1 MAKKEKSLFWASYAD
16 LMTSL
21 FFVMLV
27 LFIVAIVSLTEERNQ
42 FEQIIGSIELQNENI
57 KNDLNSRIIEIK
69 NRYEASEREK
79 KLLQEINDATKNIDS
94 TYFDYIEEYRK
105 HKLKIEV
112 NYDISEVNIDKLS
125 LDTQNQLKAAGEKLL
140 SFVKETTSQNSAIQ
154 YLLIIEGQA
163 SKLGPESINYPLS
176 YQRAYEL
183 KKFWEDNGI
192 IFTAN
197 NCEVLICGSGD
208 GRQSGTG
215 LMREVDEKLN
225 QRFLI
230 HILPK
235 PGQTNETKTSNS
247 NVIIN

>member
-27 LFIVAIVSLTEERNQ
+27 LFIGAIVVLDKERQ
-42 FEQIIGSIELQNENI
+42 EFKGKYETSKKEKEVLEQ
-57 KNDLNSRIIEIK
+57 
-69 NRYEASEREK
+69 
-79 KLLQEINDATKNIDS
+79 INDATKNIDS
-94 TYFDYIEEYRK
+94 TYFEYKEEFKK
-105 HKLKIEV
+105 HKLKISV
-112 NYDISEVNIDKLS
+112 NYGNEMDQIETLPEI
-125 LDTQNQLKAAGEKLL
+125 TQQQLLAAGVKLRD
-140 SFVKETTSQNSAIQ
+140 FVQETTSQNQNIQ

-163 SKLGPESINYPLS
+163 SRIGPEAINYPLS
-176 YQRAYEL
+176 YRRAYGL
-183 KKFWEDNGI
+183 KQFWENNGI
-192 IFTAN
+192 KFTAT

-215 LMREVDEKLN
+215 LMRENKETLN

-235 PGQTNETKTSNS
+235 PGQTNENKTYYTNTALK
-247 NVIIN
+247 

>member
-27 LFIVAIVSLTEERNQ
+27 LFIGAIVVLDQERRE
-42 FEQIIGSIELQNENI
+42 FKG
-57 KNDLNSRIIEIK
+57 K
-69 NRYEASEREK
+69 YETSKREK
-79 KLLQEINDATKNIDS
+79 EILDQINDATKNIDS
-94 TYFDYIEEYRK
+94 TYFEYKEEFKK
-105 HKLKIEV
+105 HKLKISV
-112 NYDISEVNIDKLS
+112 NYGNDVDQIETLPE
-125 LDTQNQLKAAGEKLL
+125 LTQKQLLAAGVKLRD
-140 SFVKETTSQNSAIQ
+140 FVQETTSQNPNIQ

-163 SKLGPESINYPLS
+163 SKIGPEAINYPLS
-176 YQRAYEL
+176 YRRAYGL
-183 KKFWEDNGI
+183 KQFWENNGI
-192 IFTAN
+192 KFTAT

-215 LMREVDEKLN
+215 LMREKTEKLN

-247 NVIIN
+247 SHIVK

>member
-27 LFIVAIVSLTEERNQ
+27 LFIGAIVVLDQERRE
-42 FEQIIGSIELQNENI
+42 FKGKYETSKKEKEVLEQ
-57 KNDLNSRIIEIK
+57 
-69 NRYEASEREK
+69 
-79 KLLQEINDATKNIDS
+79 INDATKNIDS
-94 TYFDYIEEYRK
+94 TYFEYKEEFKK
-105 HKLKIEV
+105 HKLKISV
-112 NYDISEVNIDKLS
+112 NYGNDVDQIETLPEM
-125 LDTQNQLKAAGEKLL
+125 TQRQLLAAGVKLRD
-140 SFVKETTSQNSAIQ
+140 FVQETTSRNPNIQ

-163 SKLGPESINYPLS
+163 SKIGPEAINYPLS
-176 YQRAYEL
+176 YRRAYGL
-183 KKFWEDNGI
+183 KQFWENNGI
-192 IFTAN
+192 KFTAT

-215 LMREVDEKLN
+215 LMREKTETLN

-247 NVIIN
+247 SHIAK

>member
-27 LFIVAIVSLTEERNQ
+27 LFIGAIVVLDQERRE
-42 FEQIIGSIELQNENI
+42 FKG
-57 KNDLNSRIIEIK
+57 K
-69 NRYEASEREK
+69 YETSKREK
-79 KLLQEINDATKNIDS
+79 EILDQINDATKNIDS
-94 TYFDYIEEYRK
+94 TYFEYKEEFKK
-105 HKLKIEV
+105 HKLKISV
-112 NYDISEVNIDKLS
+112 NYGNDIDQIETLPE
-125 LDTQNQLKAAGEKLL
+125 LTQKQLLAAGVKLRD
-140 SFVKETTSQNSAIQ
+140 FVQETTSQNPNIQ

-163 SKLGPESINYPLS
+163 SKIGPEAINYPLS
-176 YQRAYEL
+176 YRRAYGL
-183 KKFWEDNGI
+183 KQFWENNGI
-192 IFTAN
+192 KFTAT

-215 LMREVDEKLN
+215 LMREKTEKMN

-247 NVIIN
+247 SHIVK

>member
-27 LFIVAIVSLTEERNQ
+27 LFIGAIVVLDQERRE
-42 FEQIIGSIELQNENI
+42 FKGKYETSKKEKEILEQ
-57 KNDLNSRIIEIK
+57 
-69 NRYEASEREK
+69 
-79 KLLQEINDATKNIDS
+79 INDATKNIDS
-94 TYFDYIEEYRK
+94 TYFEYKEEFKK
-105 HKLKIEV
+105 HKLKISV
-112 NYDISEVNIDKLS
+112 NYGNDVDQIETLPE
-125 LDTQNQLKAAGEKLL
+125 LTQKQLLAAGVKLRD
-140 SFVKETTSQNSAIQ
+140 FVQETTSQNPNIQ

-163 SKLGPESINYPLS
+163 SKIGPEAINYPLS
-176 YQRAYEL
+176 YRRAYGL
-183 KKFWEDNGI
+183 KQFWENNGI
-192 IFTAN
+192 KFTAT
-197 NCEVLICGSGD
+197 NCEVIICGSGD

-215 LMREVDEKLN
+215 LMREKTEKLN

-247 NVIIN
+247 SHIVK

>member
-27 LFIVAIVSLTEERNQ
+27 LFIGAIVVLDQERRK
-42 FEQIIGSIELQNENI
+42 FKGKYETSKKEKEILEQ
-57 KNDLNSRIIEIK
+57 
-69 NRYEASEREK
+69 
-79 KLLQEINDATKNIDS
+79 INDATKNIDS
-94 TYFDYIEEYRK
+94 TYFEYKEEFKK
-105 HKLKIEV
+105 HKLKISV
-112 NYDISEVNIDKLS
+112 NYGNDVDQIETLPE
-125 LDTQNQLKAAGEKLL
+125 LTQKQLLAAGVKLRD
-140 SFVKETTSQNSAIQ
+140 FVQETTSQNPNIQ

-163 SKLGPESINYPLS
+163 SKIGPEAINYPLS
-176 YQRAYEL
+176 YRRAYGL
-183 KKFWEDNGI
+183 KQFWENNGI
-192 IFTAN
+192 KFTAT

-215 LMREVDEKLN
+215 LMREKTEKLN

-247 NVIIN
+247 SHIVK

>member
-27 LFIVAIVSLTEERNQ
+27 LFIGAIVVLDQERRE
-42 FEQIIGSIELQNENI
+42 FKGKYETSKKEKEILEQ
-57 KNDLNSRIIEIK
+57 
-69 NRYEASEREK
+69 
-79 KLLQEINDATKNIDS
+79 INDATKNIDS
-94 TYFDYIEEYRK
+94 TYFEYKEEFKK
-105 HKLKIEV
+105 HKLKISV
-112 NYDISEVNIDKLS
+112 NYGNDVDQIETLPE
-125 LDTQNQLKAAGEKLL
+125 LTQKQLLAAGVKLRD
-140 SFVKETTSQNSAIQ
+140 FVQETTSQNPNIQ

-163 SKLGPESINYPLS
+163 SKIGPEAINYPLS
-176 YQRAYEL
+176 YRRAYGL
-183 KKFWEDNGI
+183 KQFWENNGI
-192 IFTAN
+192 KFTAT

-215 LMREVDEKLN
+215 LMREKTEKLN

-247 NVIIN
+247 SIIVN

>member
-27 LFIVAIVSLTEERNQ
+27 LFIGAIVVLDQERRE
-42 FEQIIGSIELQNENI
+42 FKGKYETSKKEKEILEQ
-57 KNDLNSRIIEIK
+57 
-69 NRYEASEREK
+69 
-79 KLLQEINDATKNIDS
+79 INDATKNIDS
-94 TYFDYIEEYRK
+94 TYFEYKEEFKK
-105 HKLKIEV
+105 HKLKISV
-112 NYDISEVNIDKLS
+112 NYGNDVDQIETLPE
-125 LDTQNQLKAAGEKLL
+125 LTQKQLLAAGVRLRD
-140 SFVKETTSQNSAIQ
+140 FVQETTSQNPNIQ

-163 SKLGPESINYPLS
+163 SKIGPEAINYPLS
-176 YQRAYEL
+176 YRRAYGL
-183 KKFWEDNGI
+183 KQFWENNGI
-192 IFTAN
+192 KFTAT

-215 LMREVDEKLN
+215 LMREKTEKLN

-235 PGQTNETKTSNS
+235 PGQTYEKKITFTNTASK
-247 NVIIN
+247 

>member
-27 LFIVAIVSLTEERNQ
+27 LFIGAIVVLDQERRE
-42 FEQIIGSIELQNENI
+42 FKG
-57 KNDLNSRIIEIK
+57 K
-69 NRYEASEREK
+69 YETSKREK
-79 KLLQEINDATKNIDS
+79 EILDQINDATKNIDS
-94 TYFDYIEEYRK
+94 TYFEYKEEFKK
-105 HKLKIEV
+105 HKLKISV
-112 NYDISEVNIDKLS
+112 NYGNDIDQIETLPE
-125 LDTQNQLKAAGEKLL
+125 LTQKQLLAAGVKLRD
-140 SFVKETTSQNSAIQ
+140 FVQETTSQNPNIQ

-163 SKLGPESINYPLS
+163 SKIGPEAINYPLS
-176 YQRAYEL
+176 YRRAYGF
-183 KKFWEDNGI
+183 KQFWENNGI
-192 IFTAN
+192 KFTAT

-215 LMREVDEKLN
+215 LMREKTEKLN

-247 NVIIN
+247 SHIVK

>member
-27 LFIVAIVSLTEERNQ
+27 LFIGAIVVLDQERRE
-42 FEQIIGSIELQNENI
+42 FKGKYETSKKEKEILEQ
-57 KNDLNSRIIEIK
+57 
-69 NRYEASEREK
+69 
-79 KLLQEINDATKNIDS
+79 INDATKNIDS
-94 TYFDYIEEYRK
+94 TYFEYKEEFKK
-105 HKLKIEV
+105 HKLKISV
-112 NYDISEVNIDKLS
+112 NYGNDVDQIETLPE
-125 LDTQNQLKAAGEKLL
+125 LTQKQLLAAGVKLRD
-140 SFVKETTSQNSAIQ
+140 FVQETTSQNPNIQ

-163 SKLGPESINYPLS
+163 SKIGPEAINYPLS
-176 YQRAYEL
+176 YRRAYGL
-183 KKFWEDNGI
+183 KQFWENNGI
-192 IFTAN
+192 KFTAT

-215 LMREVDEKLN
+215 LMREKTEKLN

-247 NVIIN
+247 SHIVK

>member
-27 LFIVAIVSLTEERNQ
+27 LFIGAIVVLDQERRE
-42 FEQIIGSIELQNENI
+42 FKG
-57 KNDLNSRIIEIK
+57 K
-69 NRYEASEREK
+69 YETSKREK
-79 KLLQEINDATKNIDS
+79 EILDQINDATKNIDS
-94 TYFDYIEEYRK
+94 TYFEYKEEFKK
-105 HKLKIEV
+105 HKLKISV
-112 NYDISEVNIDKLS
+112 NYGNDIDQIETLPE
-125 LDTQNQLKAAGEKLL
+125 LTQKQLLAAGVKLRY
-140 SFVKETTSQNSAIQ
+140 FVQKTTSQNPNIQ

-163 SKLGPESINYPLS
+163 SKIGPEAINYPLS
-176 YQRAYEL
+176 YRRAYGL
-183 KKFWEDNGI
+183 KQFWENNGI
-192 IFTAN
+192 KFTAT

-215 LMREVDEKLN
+215 LMREKTEKLN

-247 NVIIN
+247 SHIVK